1 VPRPD
6 RVHVPN
12 GVSHVT
18 QRATDH
24 EVFFADSVD
33 RTGFDRL
40 LELTVKRYEWTLH
53 AFCQLTNHVH
63 LLIQTPKPTL
73 SRGMQFLF
81 GQYVAEFNTRHGRRG
96 HLVQGRYKT
105 VLVETQEHF
114 LECLRYFAMNLLR
127 RVSAIGLRTGPGA
140 ATAETAG
147 SRHGSRSCC
156 GASFAL
162 NCGRQAR
169 LRQTRPLGS

>member
-1 VPRPD
+1 MPRPD

-33 RTGFDRL
+33 RSGFDRL
-40 LELTVKRYEWTLH
+40 LALTVKRYEWTLH

-81 GQYVAEFNTRHGRRG
+81 GQYVAEFNARHGRRG
-96 HLVQGRYKT
+96 ALVQGRYGA

-114 LECLRYFAMNLLR
+114 LECLRYIAMNPVGAGLCERPEDWPWSSYAGDGQLAPRIEDLLR
-127 RVSAIGLRTGPGA
+127 GDLRID
-140 ATAETAG
+140 
-147 SRHGSRSCC
+147 
-156 GASFAL
+156 
-162 NCGRQAR
+162 
-169 LRQTRPLGS
+169 LR

>member
-1 VPRPD
+1 MPRPD

-24 EVFFADSVD
+24 EIFFADSVD

-114 LECLRYFAMNLLR
+114 LECLRYFAMNPVAAGLCDRPEDWPWSSYGGDGRLAPRIEELLR
-127 RVSAIGLRTGPGA
+127 GELRI
-140 ATAETAG
+140 E
-147 SRHGSRSCC
+147 
-156 GASFAL
+156 
-162 NCGRQAR
+162 
-169 LRQTRPLGS
+169 LR

>member
-1 VPRPD
+1 MPRPD

-24 EVFFADSVD
+24 EIFFADSVD

-40 LELTVKRYEWTLH
+40 LELTVTRYEWTLH

-81 GQYVAEFNTRHGRRG
+81 GQYVAEFNIRHGRRG

-114 LECLRYFAMNLLR
+114 LECLRYFAMNPVAAGLCDRPEDWPWSSYGGDGRLAPRIEELLR
-127 RVSAIGLRTGPGA
+127 GELRI
-140 ATAETAG
+140 E
-147 SRHGSRSCC
+147 
-156 GASFAL
+156 
-162 NCGRQAR
+162 
-169 LRQTRPLGS
+169 LR

>member
-24 EVFFADSVD
+24 EIFFADSVD

-63 LLIQTPKPTL
+63 LLIQTPEPTL

-114 LECLRYFAMNLLR
+114 LECLRYFAMNPVAAGLCDRPEDWPWSSYGGDGRLAPRIEELL
-127 RVSAIGLRTGPGA
+127 GGELRI
-140 ATAETAG
+140 E
-147 SRHGSRSCC
+147 
-156 GASFAL
+156 
-162 NCGRQAR
+162 
-169 LRQTRPLGS
+169 LR

>member
-24 EVFFADSVD
+24 EIFFADSVD

-114 LECLRYFAMNLLR
+114 LECLRYFAMNPVAAGLCDRPEDWPWSSYGGDGRLAPRIEELLR
-127 RVSAIGLRTGPGA
+127 GELRI
-140 ATAETAG
+140 E
-147 SRHGSRSCC
+147 
-156 GASFAL
+156 
-162 NCGRQAR
+162 
-169 LRQTRPLGS
+169 LR